1 MTLQYGAQ
9 LTLGQIAPD
18 FEAETTDG
26 PIRFGDW
33 AKDSW
38 VVFFSHPRDFTP
50 VCTTELGEAAR
61 LKPEWDKRGVK
72 VIGLSVDPL
81 DKHDAWAEDIH
92 QTQGTALNF
101 PMIADPSKHVS
112 QLYGMIHPEA
122 DPSITVRTVY
132 VLDPARK
139 VCLTL
144 TYPPSTG
151 RNFHEVLR
159 VIEALAQGGMTMVL
173 VTHEMEFA
181 ARVADTIIYM
191 HEGKVWETGP
201 GDMLKHPQTAEL
213 RDFLSHGL

>member
-1 MTLQYGAQ
+1 MTTQYGPQ
-9 LTLGQIAPD
+9 LTLGQVAPD

-26 PIRFGDW
+26 PIRFSDW

-81 DKHDAWAEDIH
+81 DRHDAWAEDIK
-92 QTQGTALNF
+92 QTQGSALNF

-112 QLYGMIHPEA
+112 GLYGMIHPEA

-139 VCLTL
+139 VRLTL

-159 VIEALAQGGMTMVL
+159 VIDSLQLTDKHKVATPVNWQPGGRAIIVPSLSDEEAAKRFPQGWK
-173 VTHEMEFA
+173 
-181 ARVADTIIYM
+181 ADRPYLRW
-191 HEGKVWETGP
+191 V
-201 GDMLKHPQTAEL
+201 EL
-213 RDFLSHGL
+213 SE